1 LRHRLIILVA
11 VVSLATAAGLAA
23 CAAPAPAPADR
34 VAMEQSRLETFLERR
49 ARRGFTGQVLVARGT
64 TVLVMGGY
72 GVLRPGSEA
81 PVTADSIMPLASLT
95 KPFTASAV
103 LALAADGRLRLDD
116 PIGMHL
122 PGLDAPWR
130 DVPIAHFLLHTAG
143 LPAEIVNR
151 AWDGHPWFEPVARD
165 EFIAQLRHFPPDHPP
180 GDVFNYSNVG
190 YSVLGAL
197 IEHVSGD
204 TWERYLRER
213 LLAPSG
219 IRHIGLLAPEWP
231 REKLVHGREQG
242 RDRGSY
248 FDQPRLSDGLGWRL
262 RASGDLQGSAAAMM
276 GWWQGIRD
284 GRWLPPDWL
293 STWIT
298 PRVDEPDGS
307 SYGYGL
313 HFRDSPAGPVI
324 GHTGGD
330 GIFSADW
337 SWFVEP
343 DILIYVASAD
353 PRHPADDL
361 RDAMLPLLDRPPP
374 RRRNRPARRHA

>member
-1 LRHRLIILVA
+1 LRHRLNILVA
-11 VVSLATAAGLAA
+11 ALSLAAAAGLAG
-23 CAAPAPAPADR
+23 CAAPVPAPADR
-34 VAMEQSRLETFLERR
+34 IAMEQSRLETFLERR
-49 ARRGFTGQVLVARGT
+49 ARRGFTGQVVVARGA

-72 GVLRPGSEA
+72 GVLRPGSEE

-95 KPFTASAV
+95 KPFTASAI
-103 LALAADGRLRLDD
+103 LALAADGRLRLED

-122 PGLDAPWR
+122 PGLDAPWH
-130 DVPIAHFLLHTAG
+130 DVPIHHFLLHTAG

-165 EFIAQLRHFPPDHPP
+165 EFIAQLRHFPPDHSP
-180 GDVFNYSNVG
+180 GAAFTYSNVG

-197 IEHVSGD
+197 IERASGD
-204 TWERYLRER
+204 SWERYLQRR
-213 LLAPSG
+213 LLAPGG
-219 IRHIGLLAPEWP
+219 IRQVGFLAPEWP
-231 REKLVHGREQG
+231 PAVRVHGRERG

-248 FDQPRLSDGLGWRL
+248 FDQPRLPDGLGWRL
-262 RASGDLQGSAAAMM
+262 RASGDLQGSAAGML
-276 GWWQGIRD
+276 GWWRAIRD
-284 GRWLPPDWL
+284 GRWLPTEWQAAW
-293 STWIT
+293 TT
-298 PRVDEPDGS
+298 PRVHEPDGS

-337 SWFVEP
+337 SWFIEP
-343 DILIYVASAD
+343 DVLIYVASAD

-361 RDAMLPLLDRPPP
+361 RDALLSRLDSPPDRTT
-374 RRRNRPARRHA
+374 RFAREP